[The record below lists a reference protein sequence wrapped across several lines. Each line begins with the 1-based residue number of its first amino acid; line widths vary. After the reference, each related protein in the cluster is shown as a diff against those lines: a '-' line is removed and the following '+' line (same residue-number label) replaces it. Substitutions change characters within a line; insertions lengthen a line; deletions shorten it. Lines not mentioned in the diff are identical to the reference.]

1 MSLRGYQLAGAGL
14 VLSLAPSAHAA
25 DSRVAIEL
33 RACAELS
40 ASALRD
46 HLELELATL
55 ALSRP
60 DARLVLRCEGSS
72 VVIELFR
79 ASGSSYPVQVRVE
92 LRDTARAARER
103 LVALSASEL
112 IAQAERAR
120 VDPPPRLA
128 APVVR
133 EVATTSPPLDRV
145 PVAKRQRIEL
155 FIAGNAALQGRPR
168 AALWGG
174 SLGTLWGVTETW
186 SVLFD
191 TRFERGQES
200 LSLAEVRWTL
210 LSGFVGAGAN
220 AKAGPLLLSAG
231 LGARAGWLALA
242 ASAARPNE
250 GRSFTAPWAALA
262 APLRVALDL
271 GGFVSPFLGVE
282 AGYVALPVRGQVE
295 DARGSPA
302 AAAAARS
309 VLVEQRG
316 AFVSGSVG
324 LAVAL

>member
-1 MSLRGYQLAGAGL
+1 MSLRGCQLAGIGL
-14 VLSLAPSAHAA
+14 VLSLAPRAHAA
-25 DSRVAIEL
+25 ESQVGLEL

-40 ASALRD
+40 ESTLRE
-46 HLELELATL
+46 HLELELSTL
-55 ALSRP
+55 GLSRA
-60 DARLVLRCEGSS
+60 DARLQLRCEQSS

-79 ASGSSYPVQVRVE
+79 ASGASYPVQVRVE
-92 LRDTARAARER
+92 LRDTAKAARER

-120 VDPPPRLA
+120 ANPPPRPASHPGEREASLA
-128 APVVR
+128 AP
-133 EVATTSPPLDRV
+133 TLDRA
-145 PVAKRQRIEL
+145 PVKRPRTEL
-155 FIAGNAALQGRPR
+155 FVAGNAALQGRPP

-174 SLGTLWGVTETW
+174 SLGTRWGVTHIW

-200 LSLAEVRWTL
+200 LEQAVVRWTL

-220 AKAGPLLLSAG
+220 AKAGPLQLSAG

-242 ASAARPNE
+242 ARAPRPNE
-250 GRSFTAPWAALA
+250 GRSFTAPWAGVAV
-262 APLRVALDL
+262 PLRVALDL

-282 AGYVALPVRGQVE
+282 AGYVALPVRGQVD
-295 DARGSPA
+295 DASGASPS
-302 AAAAARS
+302 RT

-316 AFVSGSVG
+316 VWLSGSVG